1 MGYMMSA
8 CNFNDKATLVNRLQ
22 PEKDRYG
29 NTKES
34 KWFAQVSKKIQGL
47 RVAPNYEGCPMKM
60 KTFTVKGMMQAK
72 AKDYMFDYLD
82 KATGKSTRISLQE
95 YFLRRYNLRLE
106 YPNMLLIET
115 QKAEVIYP
123 AEFLVIK
130 GLQRYRYKLSD
141 VESAAMIQWCASRP
155 PKRLANARQSKELL
169 QHKDDPILKLYGML
183 ISESMIKTKA
193 RLLPSP
199 EIQFGG
205 NRKHNPGHTGSWDL
219 RGKKFYKGN
228 EKALSRWGVGFFAGH
243 RRSITHD
250 QTLQWSDQFVKMY
263 KSMGGDIASAPVV
276 KALNE
281 DIGSSVKKLYDEIAS
296 RFRGEPQLMV
306 FIVPD
311 KDSWVYLRIKK
322 SADCRYGTPSQVLQA
337 AHCISNKPQYHANVL
352 MKVNAKLGGI
362 TARAVPKTR
371 GSSLRP
377 GSMIIGAD
385 VTHPMMGVWTPSLAA
400 MSVSANSTAT
410 RYMGGCETNG
420 DRVEIIREQVVEY
433 ILGPLVREWRATV
446 GEGKAPEYVYY
457 FRDGVSSSEYQRIL
471 EEEVPSIRF
480 AIAHAC
486 GMPVWGGKMCVVV
499 ANKRHHL
506 RAFPD
511 PKNRSAADPNGAP
524 LPGTLIDRDVT
535 SPHDWDF
542 LLYTHIALQG
552 TPHPVHYHVLQDEI
566 GLKPNDLANMINDH
580 CYQYIRSTTSVS
592 VHPAIYY
599 AHLISVR
606 ARHHEDV
613 PITSGP
619 QSGPEVKMTNPKP
632 KEPRAKRLLPME
644 GTSNRLALGMWYI

>member
-1 MGYMMSA
+1 
-8 CNFNDKATLVNRLQ
+8 
-22 PEKDRYG
+22 
-29 NTKES
+29 
-34 KWFAQVSKKIQGL
+34 
-47 RVAPNYEGCPMKM
+47 
-60 KTFTVKGMMQAK
+60 
-72 AKDYMFDYLD
+72 
-82 KATGKSTRISLQE
+82 
-95 YFLRRYNLRLE
+95 
-106 YPNMLLIET
+106 
-115 QKAEVIYP
+115 
-123 AEFLVIK
+123 
-130 GLQRYRYKLSD
+130 
-141 VESAAMIQWCASRP
+141 MIQWCATRP
-155 PKRLANARQSKELL
+155 PKRLENARQSKEML
-169 QHKDDPILKLYGML
+169 QHENDPILKLYGMT
-183 ISESMIKTKA
+183 ISENMIKTKA

-228 EKALSRWGVGFFAGH
+228 EKALSRWGVGYFAGH
-243 RRSITHD
+243 RKSINHD
-250 QTLQWSDQFVKMY
+250 QTLQWCDQFVKMY
-263 KSMGGDIASAPVV
+263 KSMGGEVTGSPVV
-276 KALNE
+276 KPLNE

-296 RFRGEPQLMV
+296 RCKGEPQLMI

-362 TARAVPKTR
+362 TARAVPKTK

-410 RYMGGCETNG
+410 RFMGGCETNG
-420 DRVEIIREQVVEY
+420 DRVEIIREKVIEY
-433 ILGPLVREWRATV
+433 ILHPLVAEWKATV
-446 GEGKAPEYVYY
+446 GDGKAPEYVYY
-457 FRDGVSSSEYQRIL
+457 FRDGVSSPEYQRIL
-471 EEEVPSIRF
+471 QEEVPSIRF

-486 GMPVWGGKMCVVV
+486 GTPVWRGKMCVVV
-499 ANKRHHL
+499 ANKRDHL

-511 PKNRSAADPNGAP
+511 PKNRASSDPNGAP

-552 TPHPVHYHVLQDEI
+552 TPRPVHYHVLQDEI

-580 CYQYIRSTTSVS
+580 CYQYIRSTTSIS

-613 PITSGP
+613 SITSGP
-619 QSGPEVKMTNPKP
+619 QNGPEVKMTNPKP
-632 KEPRAKRLLPME
+632 KEPRAKRLLPIE
-644 GTSNRLALGMWYI
+644 GTSNRLALSMWYV